1 MYEAFISHIHNE
13 KLLTPS
19 QRYLLAC
26 SGGLDSMAL
35 AHLLLK
41 ANIPFEL
48 AHVNFQLRGEESQGD
63 EAFLRN
69 WGAKHGIEV
78 HVNSSDTIS
87 YASTKGISIQM
98 AAREIR
104 YLFFEEIRSSRAL
117 NGIILA
123 HHQDDQLETIFLHL
137 LRGTGIEGMTGMNDR
152 KGWLIR
158 PLLIFSR
165 KEIETYMQQEGHEWR
180 EDRSNASSDY
190 KRNKL
195 RHEGLP
201 AIYALDQDARKN
213 LLHSF
218 DRLKD
223 TGKAF
228 ISLFESWKI
237 QHVEEGDDFSI
248 LPYEALHQ
256 VKGAA
261 TLLYFWLRTYG
272 FNSDQAK
279 GIYESLKDPKPGRLF
294 LSSSHQV
301 GLDRTALI
309 LSAIPQ
315 HFDPISISYGVEMVS
330 ISSKKYTLEWKT
342 QEMAL
347 DPNSSHAQLDADT
360 LEYPLMVRNWEE
372 GDRFIP
378 LGMQSEK
385 KISDFLIDQ
394 KVPLPLK
401 KEVKVVVSG
410 KKIAWVWGMRIAD
423 WAKVTPNTIRFLHIK
438 SATA

>member
-1 MYEAFISHIHNE
+1 MYEAFISHIQSAQ
-13 KLLTPS
+13 LLTPT

-41 ANIPFEL
+41 AKIPFEL

-78 HVNSSDTIS
+78 HVHTSDTKS
-87 YASTKGISIQM
+87 YAREKGISIQM

-117 NGIILA
+117 SGIVLA

-137 LRGTGIEGMTGMNDR
+137 LRGTGIEGITGMNDR

-165 KEIETYMQQEGHEWR
+165 KEIETYMQQEGHAWR

-201 AIYALDQDARKN
+201 AIYALEQDARKN

-228 ISLFESWKI
+228 LSLFESWKI
-237 QHVEEGDDFSI
+237 QHLEEADDFSI
-248 LPYEALHQ
+248 LPYEALLQ
-256 VKGAA
+256 VNGAA
-261 TLLYFWLRTYG
+261 TLLYFWLRPYG

-279 GIYESLKDPKPGRLF
+279 GIFESLKDLKPGRLF

-301 GLDRTALI
+301 GLDRNALF
-309 LSAIPQ
+309 LSAIPP
-315 HFDPISISYGVEMVS
+315 HFVPISISYGMEVIS
-330 ISSKKYTLEWKT
+330 ISSKKYNLGWET
-342 QEMAL
+342 QAMAL
-347 DPNSSHAQLDADT
+347 DPNPSHAQLDADA
-360 LEYPLMVRNWEE
+360 LEYPLVVRNWEE

-423 WAKVTPNTIRFLHIK
+423 WAKITSNTTRILHIK
-438 SATA
+438 SATS